1 LDLLNDED
9 VDVVKQAIFSAGQ
22 TRCADFVS
30 SLVEMLGDPTTRV
43 PAREALAT
51 YGEAILDALV
61 FTMIDERVPMSIRRQ
76 LPKVIGMIPH
86 QDSVDGLLSHLYQ
99 DEIDMRYKMIR
110 SLGELRAVQIAIQF
124 DANLVEGYV
133 VKGIRDYYNLLVI
146 LDAQN
151 DDTSILALGDP
162 RKKITNDTNERMAR
176 IRWTQETTEVMD
188 FLALGDPRS
197 RLLRQALQERLE
209 LFKEMIF
216 RLLGLVY
223 PPKSMYNAYRG
234 VTSHNRR
241 IRANAVE
248 LLDNILSRY
257 IKQMLFPIID
267 DSSKMA
273 FMEQAAALW
282 AMQSVTEK
290 EAITMLID
298 GRDNWL
304 RACALYTI
312 GEKRMVELQEYVKE
326 ACRSLNPLIRE
337 SAELAWR
344 KISL

>member
-1 LDLLNDED
+1 
-9 VDVVKQAIFSAGQ
+9 
-22 TRCADFVS
+22 
-30 SLVEMLGDPTTRV
+30 
-43 PAREALAT
+43 
-51 YGEAILDALV
+51 
-61 FTMIDERVPMSIRRQ
+61 
-76 LPKVIGMIPH
+76 
-86 QDSVDGLLSHLYQ
+86 
-99 DEIDMRYKMIR
+99 
-110 SLGELRAVQIAIQF
+110 
-124 DANLVEGYV
+124 
-133 VKGIRDYYNLLVI
+133 
-146 LDAQN
+146 
-151 DDTSILALGDP
+151 
-162 RKKITNDTNERMAR
+162 
-176 IRWTQETTEVMD
+176 
-188 FLALGDPRS
+188 
-197 RLLRQALQERLE
+197 
-209 LFKEMIF
+209 
-216 RLLGLVY
+216 
-223 PPKSMYNAYRG
+223 MYNAYRG

-267 DSSKMA
+267 DSSKMV
-273 FMEQAAALW
+273 FMERAAALW